1 MNEKIDDAYLLISD
15 SSVPTLSRLIDTVE
29 KYPNDFRSIDVSV
42 LVEYDSSSK
51 LSYHFG
57 KYYLYGQLLV
67 ETNSPLTKS
76 LMKKAVAVHCKKL
89 EDCPP
94 AHQMDFFSIE
104 REMVYFK
111 NFIAILKKYGELSV
125 PIGNDN
131 LTEHEIIED
140 RPILNTKRSDQCT
153 IA

>member
-1 MNEKIDDAYLLISD
+1 MNEKIDDAYLLIGD
-15 SSVPTLSRLIDTVE
+15 SSVPTLSRLIDTVK
-29 KYPNDFRSIDVSV
+29 KYPEYFEGIDVSV

-51 LSYHFG
+51 LSFHFG

-76 LMKKAVAVHCKKL
+76 LMKKAVVLHCKKL

-104 REMVYFK
+104 REMAYFK
-111 NFIAILKKYGELSV
+111 NFIEILKKYGELSEQV
-125 PIGNDN
+125 SANN
-131 LTEHEIIED
+131 LLEHQIIED

-153 IA
+153 IG